1 MTALDPRFLSDRDED
16 RIRPDLFKRLSAIT
30 VKVPALRERR
40 EDIPDLSGYF
50 LARACRPRGLAEKKL
65 APEVLA
71 VLGALPWQ
79 GNAREL
85 NDLIDALV
93 LGSNDGNVGIDALM
107 RHLRLEHPNSGETA
121 PSPKSHGA
129 TLRQARM
136 QFEREYISNVLARH
150 RGRIPDAARAL
161 GIQRTNLYR
170 KLRLLQIGKVRAAAS
185 AEQ

>member
-1 MTALDPRFLSDRDED
+1 
-16 RIRPDLFKRLSAIT
+16 
-30 VKVPALRERR
+30 LRERR
-40 EDIPDLSGYF
+40 EDIPELTAYF
-50 LARACRPRGLAEKKL
+50 LARACRQRGMPEKKL

-93 LGSNDGNVGIDALM
+93 LGSNGGDVGIDALM
-107 RHLRLEHPNSGETA
+107 RHLRLEHPSSGETA
-121 PSPKSHGA
+121 PTPKSHGA

-170 KLRLLQIGKVRAAAS
+170 KLRLLQIGKVRTAVS
-185 AEQ
+185 AEP